1 MMLDKLYE
9 AAAFVI
15 GKVFGSR
22 NERIVHNLEPLVI
35 EVLEYE
41 EDLRELSDAE
51 LKEKTVAFRRGLAE
65 GDSLEEILPE
75 AFACVR
81 ESARRNLGMRHFDV
95 QILGGII
102 LHHGK
107 ISEMVTGEGKT
118 LVATAPAYLNA
129 LVRKEGEPSHVHI
142 VTVNDYLARRDAAWM
157 GPVYRGLGLTVGCIQ
172 SSMSNQERKEQYSCD
187 ITYGTNN
194 EFGFDYL
201 RDNMKISTHDQVQKV
216 RHYAIVDE
224 VDSALIDEARTP
236 LIISGAAEEATDKY
250 YEGMA
255 AVENMKGGNR
265 AEIDHQVIE
274 AAKKGYDK
282 EEVREELEREF
293 DYVYSEKDQT
303 AFLTERGIE
312 KAMKTLGVQDF
323 YSGRNI
329 DWPHYLENAVRAKAL
344 YHKDVHYVAKDGE
357 IIIVDEFTGRLMD
370 GRRWS
375 DGLHQAVEA
384 KEGLK
389 IRQENQTLAT
399 ITFQNFFKLYKKIA
413 GMTGTAMTEGKE
425 FLQIYKL
432 DVVAIPPNRPLR
444 RTNDPDLVYGTE
456 LEKYDAVTA
465 EIEAVN
471 KIGRPIL
478 VGTTSI
484 EKSERLSRLLKRRGI
499 RHEVLNAKYHERE
512 AAIVALAGQNGTVTI
527 ATNMA
532 GRGTDIILGPGVAGL
547 GGLHIVGTE
556 RHEARRI
563 DNQLRGRAG
572 RQGDPG
578 SSRFFLSLE
587 DDLMRI
593 FASDWVRT
601 MLQRSGLSNGQ
612 PLESRMVSRAIEK
625 AQKRV
630 EEHNF
635 AIRKRLLEYDEVNN
649 EQRTIIYNRRQEI
662 LEGGDTKARI
672 LEMIDRVIDDT
683 VSRFFPR
690 GADDEDR
697 DLLGLANWLKRKF
710 TIVVDPVEWKRMSQE
725 ECYEDLFKRVETAYG
740 EREKAMGEPTIRAL
754 ERFILLEVI
763 DRKWKDHLREMDHLK
778 ESIWLRGYAQ
788 KDPRIEYK
796 REGYS
801 LFNELMR
808 NIYEEV
814 TELIFK
820 VSIVR
825 EEDKQAL
832 QNRWNISN
840 EGRGQMENLAAK
852 QQQDINAAEAAGGKI
867 TEPIR
872 RTEPRIGR
880 NDPCPCG
887 SGKKYKNCCM
897 RRRGGQEPPA
907 AVVAGG

>member
-1 MMLDKLYE
+1 MLSRIYDGI
-9 AAAFVI
+9 AFAV

-22 NERIVHNLEPLVI
+22 NERVLKNLQPAVTR
-35 EVLEYE
+35 VLEYE
-41 EDLRELSDAE
+41 ERLRRLSDPE
-51 LKEKTVAFRRGLAE
+51 LAEKTDGFRRGLGE
-65 GDSLEEILPE
+65 NGSLDEILPE

-102 LHHGK
+102 LHQGK
-107 ISEMVTGEGKT
+107 IAEMVTGEGKT

-129 LVRKEGEPSHVHI
+129 LLRREGQASHVHVI
-142 VTVNDYLARRDAAWM
+142 TVNDYLARRDAAWM
-157 GPVYRGLGLTVGCIQ
+157 GPVYRGLGLQVGCIQ
-172 SSMSNQERKEQYSCD
+172 SNMSNADRKEQYGCD

-201 RDNMKISTHDQVQKV
+201 RDNMKITVEDQVQKL
-216 RHYAIVDE
+216 RHFTIIDE
-224 VDSALIDEARTP
+224 VDSVLVDEARTP

-250 YEGMA
+250 YKAMQ
-255 AVENMKGGNR
+255 AVETMKGGDR
-265 AEIDHQVIE
+265 AEIDHQVLE
-274 AAKKGYDK
+274 AAKKGHDK
-282 EEVREELEREF
+282 EEIREEIEKDF
-293 DYVYSEKDQT
+293 DYVYSEKDHT
-303 AFLTERGIE
+303 AHLTDRGIE
-312 KAMKTLGVQDF
+312 RAMKALGVKDF

-329 DWPHYLENAVRAKAL
+329 DWPHYLENAVRAKSL
-344 YHKDVHYVAKDGE
+344 YHRDVHYVAKEGQV
-357 IIIVDEFTGRLMD
+357 IIVDEFTGRLME

-399 ITFQNFFKLYKKIA
+399 ITFQNFFKLYDKIS
-413 GMTGTAMTEGKE
+413 GMTGTAMTEAKE
-425 FLQIYKL
+425 FMQIYKL

-444 RTNDPDLVYGTE
+444 RTSEPDLVFGTE
-456 LEKYDAVTA
+456 QEKFEAIAA
-465 EIEAVN
+465 EIEGMN
-471 KIGRPIL
+471 SLSRPVL

-484 EKSERLSRLLKRRGI
+484 EKSEQLSRMLKRRGVK
-499 RHEVLNAKYHERE
+499 HEVLNAKHHERE
-512 AAIVALAGQNGTVTI
+512 AAIIADAGQQKAVTI

-532 GRGTDIILGPGVAGL
+532 GRGTDIVLGEGVAEL
-547 GGLHIVGTE
+547 GGLHVLGTE

-578 SSRFFLSLE
+578 SSRFFLSLD

-601 MLQRSGLSNGQ
+601 MLQRTGLSGGQ
-612 PLESRMVSRAIEK
+612 PLESRMVTGAIEK

-649 EQRTIIYNRRQEI
+649 EQRTLIYDRRQEI
-662 LEGGDTKARI
+662 LEGGDTKARV
-672 LEMIDRVIDDT
+672 LEMIDGVIDEAA
-683 VSRFFPR
+683 SGYSPPGMR
-690 GADDEDR
+690 DEDR
-697 DLLGLANWLKRKF
+697 DLTGLSEWLKRKF
-710 TIVVDPVEWKRMSQE
+710 TVVVDPVEWKRMSQDQI
-725 ECYEDLFKRVETAYG
+725 YEDMYDRVGKAYTA
-740 EREKAMGEPTIRAL
+740 REQAMGEGPARAL
-754 ERFILLEVI
+754 ERFVLLEVI

-778 ESIWLRGYAQ
+778 ESIWLRSYAQ

-801 LFNELMR
+801 LFNELMGA
-808 NIYEEV
+808 IYNEV
-814 TELIFK
+814 TDLIFR
-820 VSIVR
+820 VSVVSD
-825 EEDKQAL
+825 EDRRAL
-832 QNRWNISN
+832 QERWDIAS
-840 EGRGQMENLAAK
+840 EGRGEMENLARK
-852 QQQDINAAEAAGGKI
+852 QQADIATADAAGGEGRV
-867 TEPIR
+867 TEPIK
-872 RTEPRIGR
+872 RTSPRVGR

-897 RRRGGQEPPA
+897 RKKDT
-907 AVVAGG
+907 AGATASRDR